1 MRIGENPPIRV
12 LHSPTVKEY
21 KSLFFLSFKD
31 ITLMY
36 YMVDND
42 ATLLHQTND
51 DINKVYQKNRPT
63 MTPNDISDNVY
74 KLNELYSPCLLQ
86 KTNYLLKCDNKVT
99 IFK

>member
-1 MRIGENPPIRV
+1 
-12 LHSPTVKEY
+12 
-21 KSLFFLSFKD
+21 
-31 ITLMY
+31 MY

-63 MTPNDISDNVY
+63 MTANYISDNVC

-86 KTNYLLKCDNKVT
+86 KTNYLLKYDDKVT